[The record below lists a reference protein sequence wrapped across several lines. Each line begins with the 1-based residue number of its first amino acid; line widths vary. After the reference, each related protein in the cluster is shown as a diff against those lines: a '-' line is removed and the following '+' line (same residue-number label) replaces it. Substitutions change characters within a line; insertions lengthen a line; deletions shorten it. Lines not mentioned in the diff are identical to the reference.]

1 MTDAH
6 GPSYQLLTILQHH
19 APDGPA
25 QQTCSDLYSQ
35 LQKDGISGN
44 QLELEMAF
52 ALVDGLRYGNWPWTP
67 LPERQA
73 IQAAVRAREND
84 E

>member
-1 MTDAH
+1 
-6 GPSYQLLTILQHH
+6 
-19 APDGPA
+19 
-25 QQTCSDLYSQ
+25 LYSQ